1 MFKATLAAILL
12 LVLADFAIDRGAQ
25 TQRVIGLLGSG
36 AHWVAHMGDGSIF
49 GK

>member
-12 LVLADFAIDRGAQ
+12 LVLADLVIDEGAQ
-25 TQRVIGLLGSG
+25 TKRVVGLLSSG

>member
-1 MFKATLAAILL
+1 MFKATLAAIALL
-12 LVLADFAIDRGAQ
+12 GLADLVIDDGAQ
-25 TQRVIGLLGSG
+25 TKHMFGLLSSG

>member
-12 LVLADFAIDRGAQ
+12 LVLADYAIDQGEQ
-25 TQRVIGLLGSG
+25 TQRVIALLGSF
-36 AHWVAHMGDGSIF
+36 AHFVAHMGDGSIF